1 MRIQQDK
8 KLDFSDVLIVPQ
20 RSELGSRSEVTIE
33 REFKF
38 KHSKQTLEV
47 FPLIAANMDSVG
59 SMAMAKKL
67 MEFNALVAL
76 HKFYS
81 VEKLAEYFN
90 QYNYGIGNAFY
101 TVGANVEDLKKLK
114 AVKELVK
121 DPEFPRMIC
130 LDAANGYSKHFV
142 GHLKALREAY
152 PNAIIMAGNVVTPNM
167 TEELI
172 LQGADI
178 VKVGLGNG
186 SVCLTRLRTGV
197 GYPQLS
203 AVAECSFV
211 AHGLGAHIVSDGG
224 CTCEGDIC
232 KAFCAGA
239 DFVMTGSM
247 LTATDECEGQWEYDL
262 GKPYHLY
269 VNSGEVAK
277 DVTLKLSQHMP
288 ALGVDPK
295 KTFFKYHGMSSQE
308 AQEQWYGGLASYRA
322 AEGKEVRIPYRGP
335 VENIMKSITG
345 GVRSCATY
353 VGAKKIK
360 DLPKCAEFIQVNNQ
374 LNRIYS

>member
-1 MRIQQDK
+1 
-8 KLDFSDVLIVPQ
+8 
-20 RSELGSRSEVTIE
+20 
-33 REFKF
+33 
-38 KHSKQTLEV
+38 
-47 FPLIAANMDSVG
+47 MDSVG
-59 SMAMAKKL
+59 TVAMAEKL
-67 MEFNALVAL
+67 AEFRSMVAL
-76 HKFYS
+76 HKFYPI
-81 VEKLAEYFN
+81 EKLAQFFATN
-90 QYNYGIGNAFY
+90 YNLWNNVFY
-101 TVGANVEDLKKLK
+101 TVGANVDDLKKLK
-114 AVKELVK
+114 AIGQILGHK
-121 DPEFPRMIC
+121 EFPKMIC

-142 GHLKALREAY
+142 GHLKALREVY

-224 CTCEGDIC
+224 CTNEGDIC

-247 LTATDECEGQWEYDL
+247 LTATDECEGEWEYESGFYDL
-262 GKPYHLY
+262 IYQTSS
-269 VNSGEVAK
+269 NN
-277 DVTLKLSQHMP
+277 
-288 ALGVDPK
+288 K
-295 KTFFKYHGMSSQE
+295 KKYFKYHGMSSQE
-308 AQEQWYGGLASYRA
+308 AQKQWYGGLADYRA
-322 AEGKEVRIPYRGP
+322 SEGKEVKIPYRGP
-335 VENIMKSITG
+335 VENIMKSIAG